1 MVWPARSGHDGGNAH
16 GISLMIVLS
25 SPAACGVA
33 ALAAANLDVDDCGW
47 QPGCDE
53 GEPAAEQEE

>member
-1 MVWPARSGHDGGNAH
+1 
-16 GISLMIVLS
+16 MIVLS